1 MASGDRT
8 NKIAIELHRERCLH
22 VRSVRSQCSL
32 CSDSCPGG
40 AIKLGSTG
48 EPQLDVS
55 HCMQC
60 GQCLTAC
67 PLEVFESPTF
77 TERQLV
83 NRIDSDGA
91 IAISCYLP
99 YGQLESLSRGVRT
112 YQLGACLASLSPG
125 VLFELCLTRSC
136 ELLTDRCLECRLFKR
151 LRPTFEANVT
161 AAFRML
167 HGVRSAANL
176 KESTALFLPRIE
188 GQQGEIALPESIMRS
203 DIRALF
209 CKNRTSN
216 VLEGRAPL
224 ALRQKSK
231 HVPLWR
237 NRVRD
242 LWFEHGFSAFGAC
255 DFAWPELTVD
265 AERCRACGVCMQ
277 MCPTGSIS
285 HSLIDGVFV
294 SSFTPGTCTNC
305 GLCLSVC
312 PEGALS
318 RQYRSFTHPFLAE
331 DTFFQPAHRCARCG
345 MPVLETLGDA
355 LCVPCAASAKRQP
368 LVERIREQ
376 LGVRS
381 PSEEGVT

>member
-22 VRSVRSQCSL
+22 VRSVKSHCSL

-40 AIKLGSTG
+40 AIKLESG
-48 EPQLDVS
+48 EPSLDSS

-83 NRIDSDGA
+83 NRIDSDGS

-136 ELLTDRCLECRLFKR
+136 ELLTDRCADCRLFKR
-151 LRPTFEANVT
+151 LRPTFEANVL

-176 KESTALFLPRIE
+176 QESQPLFLPRIDE
-188 GQQGEIALPESIMRS
+188 RQVETIISEASIS
-203 DIRALF
+203 SSIRALF

-237 NRVRD
+237 SRVRD
-242 LWFEHGFSAFGAC
+242 LWFEHGFSASGAC
-255 DFAWPELTVD
+255 DFAWPELVVD
-265 AERCRACGVCMQ
+265 HSRCRACGVCMQ
-277 MCPTGSIS
+277 MCPTGSIC
-285 HSLIDGVFV
+285 HSLVDGQFV
-294 SSFTPGTCTNC
+294 SSFTPGTCANC
-305 GLCLSVC
+305 GLCLAVC
-312 PEGALS
+312 PEGALH
-318 RQYRSFTHPFLAE
+318 RQYRPFTHPFLAT
-331 DTFFQPAHRCARCG
+331 DTLTRPARRCARCG
-345 MPVLETLGDA
+345 MPVLENLGDA
-355 LCVPCAASAKRQP
+355 LCVPCEASAHRKP

-376 LGVRS
+376 LGVQS
-381 PSEEGVT
+381 PKDKGE

>member
-40 AIKLGSTG
+40 AIKLDQSGD
-48 EPQLDVS
+48 PQLDLSRCV
-55 HCMQC
+55 QC

-83 NRIDSDGA
+83 NRLDSGGVV
-91 IAISCYLP
+91 AISCYLP
-99 YGQLESLSRGVRT
+99 YGQLESLRRGTRT
-112 YQLGACLASLSPG
+112 YQLGACIASLSPG

-136 ELLTDRCLECRLFKR
+136 ELLTDRCADCRLFRR
-151 LRPTFEANVT
+151 LQPTFEANVT

-167 HGVRSAANL
+167 HGVRAAANL
-176 KESTALFLPRIE
+176 KESKPLFLPKINERY
-188 GQQGEIALPESIMRS
+188 GELLGSESAVRF

-209 CKNRTSN
+209 CRSRTSN

-231 HVPLWR
+231 HVPVWR

-242 LWFEHGFSAFGAC
+242 LWFEHGLNASGVC
-255 DFAWPELTVD
+255 DFAWPELMVD
-265 AERCRACGVCMQ
+265 GERCRACGVCMQ

-285 HSLIDGVFV
+285 HSLIDGVFI
-294 SSFTPGTCTNC
+294 SSFTPGTCANC
-305 GLCLSVC
+305 GLCLDVC
-312 PEGALS
+312 PERALS
-318 RQYRSFTHPFLAE
+318 RHYRAFEQPFLSE
-331 DTFFQPAHRCARCG
+331 DTFTRAASRCECCG
-345 MPVLETLGDA
+345 MPVLENLGDV
-355 LCVPCAASAKRQP
+355 LCVPCAANARRRP
-368 LVERIREQ
+368 LIERIRKQ
-376 LGVRS
+376 LGVVS
-381 PSEEGVT
+381 PGDKGV

>member
-1 MASGDRT
+1 MASGDRS
-8 NKIAIELHRERCLH
+8 NKIAIELHDERCLH

-40 AIKLGSTG
+40 AITLSPRG
-48 EPQLDVS
+48 EPQLDVT

-77 TERQLV
+77 TERQLI
-83 NRIDSDGA
+83 NRIDSDEA

-99 YGQLESLSRGVRT
+99 YGQLERLGRGVRT

-136 ELLTDRCLECRLFKR
+136 ELLTDRCAGCRLFRR
-151 LRPTFEANVT
+151 LHPTFEANVM
-161 AAFRML
+161 AAFQML
-167 HGVRSAANL
+167 HGVRAAAHL
-176 KESTALFLPRIE
+176 KESTPLFLPLIKE
-188 GQQGEIALPESIMRS
+188 SAGESTLSATTVHAN
-203 DIRALF
+203 IRALF
-209 CKNRTSN
+209 CKARPSN

-237 NRVRD
+237 SRVRD
-242 LWFEHGFSAFGAC
+242 LWFEHGLNASGVC
-255 DFAWPELTVD
+255 DFAWPALRVD
-265 AERCRACGVCMQ
+265 TNRCRACGICMQ
-277 MCPTGSIS
+277 LCPTGSIC
-285 HSLIDGVFV
+285 HSLIDGEFIA
-294 SSFTPGTCTNC
+294 SFTPGTCANC
-305 GLCLSVC
+305 GLCLAVC

-318 RQYRSFTHPFLAE
+318 RDYQPVAHPFVPV
-331 DTFFQPAHRCARCG
+331 DTFTQPAQRCPRCG
-345 MPVLETLGDA
+345 MPVLEKTGDT
-355 LCVPCAASAKRQP
+355 LCVPCAATAQRRP

-376 LGVRS
+376 LGVQS
-381 PSEEGVT
+381 PSDKGV